1 MKIAVLD
8 SATIGD
14 DITHTEIFDML
25 EPFGEVYIYAN
36 SNKEMAIER
45 IRECD
50 VAVVNKCRL
59 DADILENAK
68 ELKLICLFATGYDN
82 VDIEYCKK
90 NNIAV
95 CNLREYSTDSVAQ
108 VTAAMVLQL
117 VNHIFSYNR
126 YVHSGTYAKSNRPNY
141 LVPVYHEISSMT
153 WGIVG
158 CGSIGRKVAKIAE
171 AFGAKVI
178 VYTRSNSYGYKKVS
192 IDKLCEEADIITLHT
207 PLNANTYHLI
217 NEERIDMMKK
227 NAIVVNVARG
237 AVVDEAA
244 LSDAVIKGKIGG
256 IGIDVYDGEPMALN
270 SPYTKLYGLNNAILT
285 PHMAWGSY
293 EARIRALKQVKGN
306 IEAFE
311 KGEELN
317 RII

>member
-8 SATIGD
+8 SSTMGD
-14 DITHTEIFDML
+14 DITHTKIFDMFESL
-25 EPFGEVYIYAN
+25 GEVYIYAN
-36 SNKEMAIER
+36 CNKNMAIER
-45 IRECD
+45 IRECE

-59 DADILENAK
+59 DEEVLQNAQ

-82 VDIEYCKK
+82 IDIEYCK
-90 NNIAV
+90 NHNIAV
-95 CNLREYSTDSVAQ
+95 CNLRAYSTDSVAQ

-117 VNHIFSYNR
+117 VNHIFAYDR
-126 YVHSGTYAKSNRPNY
+126 YVHSGTYAKSDRPNY
-141 LVPVYHEISSMT
+141 LLPVYHEISSMT

-158 CGSIGRKVAKIAE
+158 CGSIGQKVAKIAE

-178 VYTRSNSYGYKKVS
+178 VYTRSNSHGYKKVS

-207 PLNANTYHLI
+207 PLNDGTYRLI
-217 NEERIDMMKK
+217 NKKRIDKMKK
-227 NAIVVNVARG
+227 NAVVVNVARG

-244 LSDAVIKGKIGG
+244 LADAVIKGKIGG

-270 SPYTKLYGLNNAILT
+270 SPYTRLYGMNNVILT

-293 EARIRALKQVKGN
+293 EARMRALHMVKSN
-306 IEAFE
+306 IEAFAR
-311 KGEELN
+311 GESQN
-317 RII
+317 RVI